1 VQMPGGVPVATFAIG
16 NAGALNA
23 GLFAVSMLAN
33 GDPALA
39 QKLQA
44 FRDRQT
50 QKVLDSQ
57 GELEAPA
64 K

>member
-1 VQMPGGVPVATFAIG
+1 MPAGVPVATFAIG

-33 GDPALA
+33 KDETLTR
-39 QKLQA
+39 KLEA
-44 FRDRQT
+44 FRERQT

-57 GELEAPA
+57 AELEAPA